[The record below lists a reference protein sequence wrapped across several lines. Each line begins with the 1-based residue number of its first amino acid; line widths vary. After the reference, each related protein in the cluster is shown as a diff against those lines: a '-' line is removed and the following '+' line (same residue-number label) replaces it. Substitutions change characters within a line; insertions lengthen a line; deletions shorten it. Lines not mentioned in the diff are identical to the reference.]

1 MPFQISVQPSG
12 RFFDAGSDETLL
24 MAGLRQG
31 IGLPYGCK
39 DGACGSCKCKKLSG
53 TVTHRAHQSKALSEE
68 EEANGNEGGSIGE
81 GSGNREEVKRE
92 ESSDAQAEEKKD
104 GTEEVLRKQ
113 G

>member
-1 MPFQISVQPSG
+1 
-12 RFFDAGSDETLL
+12 LL
-24 MAGLRQG
+24 
-31 IGLPYGCK
+31 
-39 DGACGSCKCKKLSG
+39 D
-53 TVTHRAHQSKALSEE
+53 VEE

-104 GTEEVLRKQ
+104 GTGEVLRKQ